1 METTNSTWRE
11 FIITVGTGATAMA
24 IGLAMQTLAPIA
36 AMGAEAKTASKA
48 MTSSGQKK
56 PNVIIV
62 FCDQLRSFELGCY
75 GHPTIQTPNIDRLA
89 SQGVRFELGVS
100 NCPVCV
106 PARSILLSGQHA
118 RTCVGSR
125 LNEMDGSQKHFGR
138 DDRKKFPDAT
148 MPEVFRQMGYHTA
161 QVGKWHV
168 DTRPRRMGFDES
180 LVTCDI
186 FAKGKFAR
194 NEGKVF
200 PVMDFS
206 PDYEIKEVM
215 KFLEQPHDKPF
226 FMYYNII
233 SPHMPLLDVPY
244 KYSMLYRP
252 EDVHLRGNV
261 WKDGKLAYN
270 EMWFNI
276 YMWQK
281 FYRGEN
287 KPLTAKVPNGFDLR
301 NLTALYDGSVTWV
314 DDLVGLLMD
323 SLTKQGLDANTI
335 VLFSSDH
342 GDMLGSH
349 GCWNKDRLYEEAIRV
364 PMIVRWPESIAAG
377 MENRTQIVSL
387 LDIMPTLIELC
398 GGEAPESAQGHSF
411 APILRGETETLDENY
426 AIIETPLR
434 QFGVRTP
441 THMYGM
447 LWNKEDT
454 HIDNEEFQFFDMTKD
469 PLQMHNMAGTDEQRA
484 TANKLKAMLKNWD
497 KQTPRLS
504 GINYVPF

>member
-1 METTNSTWRE
+1 MGTTNRTWRE
-11 FIITVGTGATAMA
+11 FTKNLITGSWGLVFCVAMHA
-24 IGLAMQTLAPIA
+24 LVTHAV
-36 AMGAEAKTASKA
+36 MGADAETAQQVRA
-48 MTSSGQKK
+48 QNGETK

-75 GHPTIQTPNIDRLA
+75 GHPEIQTPNIDRLA
-89 SQGVRFELGVS
+89 SQGARFDLSVS

-125 LNEMDGSQKHFGR
+125 LNEMDGSQNQFGR
-138 DDRKKFPDAT
+138 DDRRKFPDAT

-168 DTRPRRMGFDES
+168 DTRPSRMGFDTS

-186 FAKGKFAR
+186 FAKAKFAR

-200 PVMDFS
+200 SVMDFS

-215 KFLEQPHDKPF
+215 KFLAQPHDRPF

-252 EDVHLRGNV
+252 EDVHLRRNV
-261 WKDGKLAYN
+261 WNDGRLAYN

-287 KPLTAKVPNGFDLR
+287 QPLTAKVPDGFDLR

-314 DDLVGLLMD
+314 DDLVGLLMA

-364 PMIVRWPESIAAG
+364 PMIVRWPETIAAG
-377 MENRTQIVSL
+377 LENRTQIVSL
-387 LDIMPTLIELC
+387 LDVMPTLIELC
-398 GGEAPESAQGHSF
+398 GGDVPASVQGQSF
-411 APILRGETETLDENY
+411 APILRGEKETLDRNY
-426 AIIETPLR
+426 AFIETPLR

-454 HIDNEEFQFFDMTKD
+454 QIDNEEFQFFDMTED
-469 PLQMHNMAGTDEQRA
+469 PLQMHNMAGTAEQRD
-484 TANKLKAMLKNWD
+484 TANELKAMLKNWD
-497 KQTPRLS
+497 KQTPRLQ
-504 GINYVPF
+504 GVNYKPF